1 MVTVLKKKMF
11 KLIANTKSFDYLLK
25 TVIVL
30 LTFCAVF
37 TYLSQSIL
45 SEKKISL
52 NKINVEYLSVWNVVY
67 LSILFVLL
75 LISIINRQVIK
86 NAKQTI
92 VIFITFAIIIYFI
105 VYTDSMFTFFLSYEL
120 LLILT
125 AVVVY
130 YNSQNI
136 RSKSITVYFIFWTQ
150 LSSFILWLAV
160 AYIYSN
166 TGTYR
171 FSQLSSLFCDR
182 TTKNLVKWLLIVS
195 FGIKLPLW
203 PFSFWLIKTHVESNT
218 SFSIFLSG
226 VLVKTALIGLIKFN
240 VFFTDTDCT
249 LIVVLVIL
257 SILFTTLSLHTQVD
271 FKKLIAYTT
280 VQEMSLIVLFTFFNN
295 YTNLNLLIYFILL
308 HTFTSLL
315 LFMLNDSIYIRF
327 KTRKTKLFLGIATVA
342 PKLNLILLLSWVFF
356 ISIPVSFKFILEVA
370 LIWKFFNLPYLL
382 LVSLL
387 MCLQFLTLVFFT
399 VNTMPYSFGSG
410 LKLTKDISK
419 NEIFIFSITFVV
431 LIALIF

>member
-1 MVTVLKKKMF
+1 M
-11 KLIANTKSFDYLLK
+11 
-25 TVIVL
+25 
-30 LTFCAVF
+30 
-37 TYLSQSIL
+37 
-45 SEKKISL
+45 
-52 NKINVEYLSVWNVVY
+52 VY

-249 LIVVLVIL
+249 LIIVLVIL
-257 SILFTTLSLHTQVD
+257 SILFTTLSLHAQVD

-280 VQEMSLIVLFTFFNN
+280 VQEMSLIVLFTLFNN
-295 YTNLNLLIYFILL
+295 YTNLNLLIYFVLL